1 MNIFDELKDN
11 FIGLFDSGFGGLSV
25 LNYCLDLMP
34 NENYVFYADS
44 TNCPYGKRTRDNLV
58 EIGKNIINKFN
69 NFNPKS
75 LIIAC
80 GTMSTSNPEELR
92 RPFPNLNIIG
102 TYPDFEQV
110 LKPNMVI
117 ENHSLSY
124 SLNDGLKINRNRI
137 KILILATTA
146 TCKSPYLK
154 DKVNAYKN
162 LLDIYVE
169 PADMIVKA
177 VENDEIDSFY
187 LRNYLTK
194 LLDPYYDVNYVVLG
208 CTHFPFAK
216 DVIANIINDKAILTS
231 GCEVAA
237 NKCYHYLE
245 NQNSLATKQV
255 NEKYKII
262 IVDANLDDKR
272 KNTFFRLL
280 NADKNKYDIIYEKDI
295 SI

>member
-1 MNIFDELKDN
+1 MNIFNDLNDN

-44 TNCPYGKRTRDNLV
+44 TNCPYGKRTRENLV
-58 EIGKNIINKFN
+58 EIGKEIITKFN
-69 NFNPKS
+69 NYNPKS

-92 RPFPNLNIIG
+92 KPFPNLNIIG
-102 TYPDFEQV
+102 TYPDFEHI
-110 LKPNMVI
+110 LKPNMII

-124 SLNDGLKINRNRI
+124 NLNDGLSINRNRI

-154 DKVNAYKN
+154 EKVDTYKK

-187 LRNYLTK
+187 LRNYLND
-194 LLDPYYDVNYVVLG
+194 LLKAYYDVNYVILG

-216 DVIANIINDKAILTS
+216 NVIASIINDKAILTS

-237 NKCYHYLE
+237 NECYNYLK
-245 NQNSLATKQV
+245 NKNSLANTQV
-255 NEKYKII
+255 NEKPKII
-262 IVDANLDDKR
+262 IVDANLDEKR
-272 KNTFFRLL
+272 ERTFLRLL
-280 NADKNKYDIIYEKDI
+280 NADINKYDIIFENDI

>member
-1 MNIFDELKDN
+1 MYNYNDIRGN

-25 LNYCLDLMP
+25 LNYCLNLMP
-34 NENYVFYADS
+34 YENYIFYADS
-44 TNCPYGKRTRDNLV
+44 TNCPYGKRSRENLV
-58 EIGKNIINKFN
+58 EIGKDIISRFNKYE
-69 NFNPKS
+69 PKS

-80 GTMSTSNPEELR
+80 GTMSTSNPTELR
-92 RPFPNLNIIG
+92 KPFPNLNIIG

-187 LRNYLTK
+187 LRNYLTD
-194 LLDPYYDVNYVVLG
+194 LLQTYFDVNYVVLG

-216 DVIANIINDKAILTS
+216 NVIASIINDKAILTS

-237 NKCYHYLE
+237 NKCYDYLK
-245 NQNSLATKQV
+245 NKNSLADKQV
-255 NEKYKII
+255 NKKPKII
-262 IVDANLDDKR
+262 IVDANLDEKR

-280 NADKNKYDIIYEKDI
+280 DANQDKYDILFENDI
-295 SI
+295 N

>member
-1 MNIFDELKDN
+1 MYNFNNIRNN

-25 LNYCLDLMP
+25 LNYCLKLMP

-44 TNCPYGKRTRDNLV
+44 TNCPYGKRTRENLV
-58 EIGKNIINKFN
+58 EIGKNIIFKFN
-69 NFNPKS
+69 KFNPKS

-80 GTMSTSNPEELR
+80 GTMSTSNPVELR
-92 RPFPNLNIIG
+92 IPFPNLNIIG
-102 TYPDFEQV
+102 TYPNFEHI

-117 ENHSLSY
+117 ENHNISY
-124 SLNDGLKINRNRI
+124 SLNDGLSINRDRI

-146 TCKSPYLK
+146 TCRSPYLK
-154 DKVNAYKN
+154 EKVNLYKN

-187 LRNYLTK
+187 LRNYLTD
-194 LLDPYYDVNYVVLG
+194 LLKTYYDVNYVVLG

-216 DVIANIINDKAILTS
+216 DVIASIINNKAILTS

-237 NKCYHYLE
+237 NECYKYLE
-245 NQNSLATKQV
+245 NKNSLASAQV
-255 NEKYKII
+255 NNNPKII
-262 IVDANLDDKR
+262 IVDANLDEKR

-280 NADKNKYDIIYEKDI
+280 DADSSKYDIIFENDI
-295 SI
+295 N

>member
-1 MNIFDELKDN
+1 MNNFSDIKDN

-44 TNCPYGKRTRDNLV
+44 TNCPYGKMTRENLV
-58 EIGKNIINKFN
+58 EIGKNIISKFN
-69 NFNPKS
+69 MYNPKS

-92 RPFPNLNIIG
+92 KPFPNLNIIG
-102 TYPDFEQV
+102 TYPDFEHI
-110 LKPNMVI
+110 LKPKMVI
-117 ENHSLSY
+117 ENHSLAY
-124 SLNDGLKINRNRI
+124 NLNDGLKIDRSRI

-146 TCKSPYLK
+146 TCRSPYLK
-154 DKVNAYKN
+154 DKVNAYKS

-216 DVIANIINDKAILTS
+216 NVIASIINDKAILTS

-245 NQNSLATKQV
+245 NKDSLAIKQV
-255 NEKYKII
+255 NGKSKII

-280 NADKNKYDIIYEKDI
+280 NADKNKYDIIFEKDI